1 MPTHTQPTHKARLI
15 VRLDRTVVGGRGL
28 RATPTMSLALCCEG
42 GGPADQIA
50 YIHFARCSHRHSHS
64 SLGPS
69 LRPTHLPQ
77 CLHCNVPCAPHTVN
91 QRAMCS
97 AHGHR
102 MTWSVG
108 KPAGLCRRHDHA
120 STPGTPYAW
129 GVDSRLPRL
138 SRLFPS
144 QWTGHG
150 VYARGSH
157 NTCCARC
164 GVRSARSHTWH
175 GPDDLF
181 IGPPGNP

>member
-1 MPTHTQPTHKARLI
+1 MLAYAHPAHSQSKTYSSARPNCGRGAWPEGDAYYECCFTA
-15 VRLDRTVVGGRGL
+15 VCCEVGGRGGP
-28 RATPTMSLALCCEG
+28 PTR
-42 GGPADQIA
+42 PFA

-120 STPGTPYAW
+120 STPGSPYAW
-129 GVDSRLPRL
+129 GVEARLPRL

-144 QWTGHG
+144 QRTGHC
-150 VYARGSH
+150 VYARGAH

-164 GVRSARSHTWH
+164 G
-175 GPDDLF
+175 
-181 IGPPGNP
+181 